1 MTCCCIEFGRVV
13 DPQILLDAMETESIR
28 MQWDTK
34 VKKLRVEVAS
44 DGSRTVHTRFS
55 QLFITRDLLERRI
68 TKVYPEEIRV
78 IYYTPSDIESTDTH
92 AHTYFGLHRY
102 IASPTGTKVVL
113 FSQTD
118 YRLPDF
124 IRKTMHFVKGEAGKW
139 LQAYYQQTLDLIAA
153 S

>member
-1 MTCCCIEFGRVV
+1 M

-28 MQWDTK
+28 MQWDSK
-34 VKKLRVEVAS
+34 VKRLKVEQAP
-44 DGSRTVHTRFS
+44 DGSRTLHTRFS
-55 QLFITRDLLERRI
+55 MLFITRDLLERRI
-68 TKVYPEEIRV
+68 TKVYPEEVRV
-78 IYYTPSDIESTDTH
+78 IYYTPSEAGQSDSN

-102 IASPTGTKVVL
+102 LASPSGTKIVL

-124 IRKTMHFVKGEAGKW
+124 IRKTMHFIKGEAGKW
-139 LQAYYQQTLDLIAA
+139 LQAYYQQILDLIQT